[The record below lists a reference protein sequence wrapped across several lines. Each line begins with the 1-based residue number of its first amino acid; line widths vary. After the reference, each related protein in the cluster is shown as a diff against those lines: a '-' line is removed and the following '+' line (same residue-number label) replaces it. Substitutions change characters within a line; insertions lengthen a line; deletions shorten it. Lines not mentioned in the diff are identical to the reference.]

1 MCTNL
6 APGKVKSL
14 EVTSKT
20 TTTLVIS
27 WQEPDIQSP
36 CMVTSY
42 EVKYEEASSQ
52 ESQKVSAPLVYIITN
67 VTEITLSE
75 LAAGSKY
82 DISVAARSGTVYG
95 EQEMISAA
103 TTDINNSKY
112 DTIKILPFTDEKLKF
127 LCKTLYFG
135 FVN

>member
-1 MCTNL
+1 MYTNL

-42 EVKYEEASSQ
+42 EVKYEETSPQ
-52 ESQKVSAPLVYIITN
+52 ESRKVSAPSVYIITN
-67 VTEITLSE
+67 VTEIILRE

-82 DISVAARSGTVYG
+82 DISVAARSGSVYG
-95 EQEMISAA
+95 EQETISEA
-103 TTDINNSKY
+103 TTNINNSKY
-112 DTIKILPFTDEKLKF
+112 DTIIIFTFYWWEIEISL
-127 LCKTLYFG
+127 
-135 FVN
+135 